1 MVHNIAGLL
10 ISMKQMREMASH
22 LSQKPVSGLSEACH
36 ICRAEAL
43 KFQTRWVPLDYPKD
57 SDLKKPR
64 ILLVLYEHDSEKKLN
79 VEKAGRTKI
88 ARTAREWLKA
98 RGVSGAE
105 KIKLYNV
112 KYTGGTRYQR
122 QSPRTPTSLC
132 FLEIKI
138 SRVLARMRGS
148 LSILG
153 GPR

>member
-10 ISMKQMREMASH
+10 ITMKQMREMASH
-22 LSQKPVSGLSEACH
+22 LSQKPVTELTEAYH

-64 ILLVLYEHDSEKKLN
+64 ILLVLREHESEKTIDVK
-79 VEKAGRTKI
+79 KGGRTKL

-105 KIKLYNV
+105 KIKFVDTEDPFYL
-112 KYTGGTRYQR
+112 
-122 QSPRTPTSLC
+122 
-132 FLEIKI
+132 
-138 SRVLARMRGS
+138 
-148 LSILG
+148 
-153 GPR
+153 